1 MKYILLCILIY
12 SCFGLVAGGLVMFFG
27 SIWIMAVLAGA
38 TAYAI
43 VIAAIAGCGW
53 YMLYKCLVLIEEWL
67 RK

>member
-1 MKYILLCILIY
+1 
-12 SCFGLVAGGLVMFFG
+12 MFFG

-53 YMLYKCLVLIEEWL
+53 YMLYKCLILIEEWL